1 MDFVS
6 QEFVSGRM
14 AEALAERLR
23 ASGKFRQQMKRL
35 REVSHAF
42 VRKSGKKQGNWKLY
56 DKLENEWIQY
66 SSLYGEEAYLLGV
79 EDGMQIATERQ
90 IRMKKSVLS
99 VRDMT
104 HLIYMYDAIKKL
116 NTVLLGAWEIDGR
129 SDGVM
134 GTLDRVLDIIEDGVC
149 SEIKLFGEDES
160 FEYLYKILDDQ
171 EITPEER
178 AKRLADCKSV
188 KI

>member
-6 QEFVSGRM
+6 QEFVSARM
-14 AEALAERLR
+14 AEALEARLR
-23 ASGKFRQQMKRL
+23 ISEKFQQQMKSL
-35 REVSHAF
+35 REVSHTF
-42 VRKSGKKQGNWKLY
+42 VSKSGKKQGNWKLY
-56 DKLENEWIQY
+56 DKLESEWIQY
-66 SSLYGEEAYLLGV
+66 NSLYGEEAYLLGV
-79 EDGMQIATERQ
+79 EDGVQIATERQ

-99 VRDMT
+99 VKDMT
-104 HLIYMYDAIKKL
+104 HLIYVYDAIKEL
-116 NTVLLGAWEIDGR
+116 NMVLLGAWGIYGR

-134 GTLDRVLDIIEDGVC
+134 GVLNRVLDIIENGVC
-149 SEIKLFGEDES
+149 SEIKLLGKDES

-171 EITPEER
+171 EITPEKR